1 MAHYRNLFFDL
12 DDTLWAFSQNAYETF
27 AELYMRFDYSRFF
40 TSFEQFYRL
49 YRKRNEELWGD
60 YSAGR
65 ITKAELNRHRFH
77 YPLESVGAPNPELA
91 CRFCEGFYELI
102 PTKSKLMPHAREVLE
117 ALSTRYNLYILSN
130 GFKELQCHKMR
141 SADIEHYFRKVI
153 LSDDIGVLKPS
164 PQIFY
169 FALSATQS
177 QLKESLMIGDSWDND
192 ITGAH
197 GVGMDQV
204 FYNLTGRT
212 DLSFCP
218 TYQIKDLKELLTL
231 L

>member
-1 MAHYRNLFFDL
+1 
-12 DDTLWAFSQNAYETF
+12 
-27 AELYMRFDYSRFF
+27 
-40 TSFEQFYRL
+40 
-49 YRKRNEELWGD
+49 
-60 YSAGR
+60 
-65 ITKAELNRHRFH
+65 
-77 YPLESVGAPNPELA
+77 
-91 CRFCEGFYELI
+91 
-102 PTKSKLMPHAREVLE
+102 
-117 ALSTRYNLYILSN
+117 
-130 GFKELQCHKMR
+130 MR
-141 SADIEHYFRKVI
+141 SAEIDHYFRKVV

-164 PQIFY
+164 PQIFH

-204 FYNLTGRT
+204 FFNLTGRT
-212 DLSFCP
+212 DLPFCP

>member
-1 MAHYRNLFFDL
+1 MARYKNLFFDL
-12 DDTLWAFSQNAYETF
+12 DDTLWAFSQNAYDTF
-27 AELYMRFDYSRFF
+27 GELYVRFDYARFF

-65 ITKAELNRHRFH
+65 ITKDELNRQRFH
-77 YPLESVGAPNPELA
+77 YPLESVGAPDPELA
-91 CRFCEGFYELI
+91 RRFCEGFYELI
-102 PTKSKLMPHAREVLE
+102 PTKSRLMPHAREVLE
-117 ALSTRYNLYILSN
+117 VLAPRYNLYILSN
-130 GFKELQCHKMR
+130 GFKELQYHKMR
-141 SADIEHYFRKVI
+141 SANIDHYFRKVV
-153 LSDDIGVLKPS
+153 LSDDLGVLKPS
-164 PQIFY
+164 PQIFH

-192 ITGAH
+192 IAGAC

-212 DLSFCP
+212 DLPFHP
-218 TYQIKDLKELLTL
+218 TYEIKDLKELLSL